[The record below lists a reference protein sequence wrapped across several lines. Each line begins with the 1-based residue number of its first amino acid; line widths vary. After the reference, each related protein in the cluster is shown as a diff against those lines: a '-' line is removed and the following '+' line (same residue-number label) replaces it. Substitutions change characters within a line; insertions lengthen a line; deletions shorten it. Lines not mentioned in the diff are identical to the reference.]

1 MDYLLLTDLLFTSE
15 MSNDKK
21 SNVCR
26 LWTVDYLL
34 FTNEMSNVKGLMS
47 VDYGLW
53 TIYYLLMKCRM
64 SKSLMSNILYLIS
77 MDYRLWTIERFTIYY

>member
-1 MDYLLLTDLLFTSE
+1 MSKVECLSTMDCGLFTIDRFTSE

-34 FTNEMSNVKGLMS
+34 LTDLLFTNEMSNVKGRMS
-47 VDYGLW
+47 IDYGLW
-53 TIYYLLMKCRM
+53 TIYY
-64 SKSLMSNILYLIS
+64 
-77 MDYRLWTIERFTIYY
+77 